1 MAPAMTDASMT
12 DATIT
17 LPAIAQ
23 RHARDGKLRRMLSR
37 MAILVI
43 TMVLVVPVGLVA
55 LGSGAGVIALPY
67 EMFEL
72 ARRAPLLFPAHMIA
86 SALALLLAP
95 AVILTRRRP
104 EFHRPLGRLL
114 GLFVVIGGL
123 TALPVAVMSH
133 STPLAR
139 AGFFAQGLV
148 WLYLLGA
155 AYLAIRARDI
165 PRHAHLMT
173 AMVAVT
179 TGAVWFRVITG
190 TAIALRLPF
199 EPVYAASA
207 WLGWMLP
214 LALVLSNPRAFTRLL
229 SR

>member
-1 MAPAMTDASMT
+1 MTDASMPVPAARPRNDRST
-12 DATIT
+12 TGRLITRIAIFFITI
-17 LPAIAQ
+17 
-23 RHARDGKLRRMLSR
+23 
-37 MAILVI
+37 
-43 TMVLVVPVGLVA
+43 VLVLPVGLVA
-55 LGSGAGVIALPY
+55 LGSGTGWIALPY

-72 ARRAPLLFPAHMIA
+72 ARRAPLLFPAHMIS

-95 AVILTRRRP
+95 AVIMARQRP

-114 GLFVVIGGL
+114 GFFVVIGGL
-123 TALPVAVMSH
+123 TALPVALMSH

-139 AGFFAQGLV
+139 AGFFGQGLV
-148 WLYLLGA
+148 WLYLLAA
-155 AYLAIRARDI
+155 AYLAIRVRDI
-165 PRHAHLMT
+165 PRHAHLMM

-190 TAIALRLPF
+190 MAIALRLPF
-199 EPVYAASA
+199 EPIYAAAA

-214 LALVLSNPRAFTRLL
+214 LALVLAKPRAVARLL

>member
-1 MAPAMTDASMT
+1 
-12 DATIT
+12 
-17 LPAIAQ
+17 
-23 RHARDGKLRRMLSR
+23 MLSR

-95 AVILTRRRP
+95 AVILSRRRP

-148 WLYLLGA
+148 WLYLFGA

-214 LALVLSNPRAFTRLL
+214 LALVLSKPRAFAGLL

>member
-1 MAPAMTDASMT
+1 
-12 DATIT
+12 
-17 LPAIAQ
+17 
-23 RHARDGKLRRMLSR
+23 MLSR

-43 TMVLVVPVGLVA
+43 TIFLVVPVGLVA

>member
-1 MAPAMTDASMT
+1 
-12 DATIT
+12 
-17 LPAIAQ
+17 
-23 RHARDGKLRRMLSR
+23 MLSR

-43 TMVLVVPVGLVA
+43 TIFLVVPVGLVA

-86 SALALLLAP
+86 SALSLLLAP